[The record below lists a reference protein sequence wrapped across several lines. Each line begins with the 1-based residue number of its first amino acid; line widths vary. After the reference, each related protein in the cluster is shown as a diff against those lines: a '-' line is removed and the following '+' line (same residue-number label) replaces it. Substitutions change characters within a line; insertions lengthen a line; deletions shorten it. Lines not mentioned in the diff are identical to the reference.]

1 MRGGRTRRSESSTPG
16 STDAAPLPSR
26 RHCESGTGTGDVA
39 RSAQSTWTNETERGG
54 GHGKGR
60 GRAVVA
66 ARASVGRA
74 WAAEAGKGTARS
86 ARAGRL
92 RARRQPQAPSR
103 WSNETEQSAAA
114 RAGRAASGG
123 WLRGGRTRRSES
135 STPGSTDAAPLPSRR
150 HCESGTR
157 TPRSPSPGE
166 SVGAGWLSLP
176 SRARLVTDLTAPR
189 QPQRPLTLLACR
201 GAGAA
206 LRGAR
211 RHPARGATRRIDARF
226 VRSGA
231 WAGAPCSC
239 ARRCCARAPLALQPA
254 SSASTVAGPG

>member
-1 MRGGRTRRSESSTPG
+1 MGRRRRWRRATAVSNDEGERRRRRASDACGEQQPLGQGPQAPSRWSNETEQSAAARAGRAASGGWLKGGRTRRSESSTPG

-39 RSAQSTWTNETERGG
+39 RSAQSTWTNETEHGG

-123 WLRGGRTRRSES
+123 G
-135 STPGSTDAAPLPSRR
+135 
-150 HCESGTR
+150 
-157 TPRSPSPGE
+157 
-166 SVGAGWLSLP
+166 
-176 SRARLVTDLTAPR
+176 
-189 QPQRPLTLLACR
+189 
-201 GAGAA
+201 
-206 LRGAR
+206 
-211 RHPARGATRRIDARF
+211 
-226 VRSGA
+226 
-231 WAGAPCSC
+231 
-239 ARRCCARAPLALQPA
+239 
-254 SSASTVAGPG
+254 

>member
-1 MRGGRTRRSESSTPG
+1 MTLQDRRRSTWSNETEHMGGQGRARKGKGGWAFVAARASVGRRQGRETARSAWAGRVRARRQPPAPPRWSSETERCAAGRAGKGCAGRWLRGGRTRWSESPTPG

-39 RSAQSTWTNETERGG
+39 RSAQSTWTNETEHGG

-123 WLRGGRTRRSES
+123 G
-135 STPGSTDAAPLPSRR
+135 
-150 HCESGTR
+150 
-157 TPRSPSPGE
+157 
-166 SVGAGWLSLP
+166 
-176 SRARLVTDLTAPR
+176 
-189 QPQRPLTLLACR
+189 
-201 GAGAA
+201 
-206 LRGAR
+206 
-211 RHPARGATRRIDARF
+211 
-226 VRSGA
+226 
-231 WAGAPCSC
+231 
-239 ARRCCARAPLALQPA
+239 
-254 SSASTVAGPG
+254 